1 MANADTRHTTEPG
14 PHAAASAPGLRVN
27 LSEVAGAFGDLGTL
41 IPFVVAYLAVVKLD
55 PTSVLVA
62 FGAAYVVMG
71 VVYRT
76 PMAVQPMKAIGAV
89 AVSQSVPLALLTP
102 ATIQAAGLITAFIWT
117 LLAVTGLARRVA
129 ALVPRQVT
137 VGIVMGLGLSLM
149 LNAVELMSRGWIVGA
164 VLLAVAMMLLGRRN
178 FLAMLVL
185 LLVGAAL
192 AFIQDPTLAAKFAAV
207 EVNPRLPTLGFS
219 QIGWNELWIGAT
231 LLALPQ
237 VPLTLGNALIATVEQ
252 SNRVFPER
260 PVTERRVALSTG
272 LMNFWS
278 AAIHGVPMCH
288 GAGGMAGH
296 VQFGA
301 RSGWAPVIIG
311 SVLLISGLFFAN
323 AVALFFTAFPQPVL
337 GVILFLA
344 GAQLALGNCDLGHA
358 KHQRFIALTTA
369 ALAIWHVGVA
379 FVFGVLVDQ
388 ALKRKWIRLS

>member
-1 MANADTRHTTEPG
+1 MDSTEIHEAEKSFPEPSRAPPARINA
-14 PHAAASAPGLRVN
+14 
-27 LSEVAGAFGDLGTL
+27 SEVAGAFGDLGTL

-55 PTSVLVA
+55 ATAVLVA

-102 ATIQAAGLITAFIWT
+102 ATIQAAGLVTGVIWT

-129 ALVPRQVT
+129 AFVPRQVT

-149 LNAVELMSRGWIVGA
+149 LNAVELMSKNWTVGA
-164 VLLAVAMMLLGRRN
+164 LLVAVALMLLGRRN

-185 LLVGAAL
+185 LVVGAAL
-192 AFIQDPTLAAKFAAV
+192 AFIQDPSLAGRFAALHV
-207 EVNPRLPTLGFS
+207 TPRLPAFGFTD
-219 QIGWNELWIGAT
+219 IGWKELWIGAT

-252 SNRVFPER
+252 SNRLFPDR

-278 AAIHGVPMCH
+278 AAVHGVPMCH

-311 SVLLISGLFFAN
+311 ALLLISGLFFAD
-323 AVALFFTAFPQPVL
+323 AVALFFSAFPEPVL

-344 GAQLALGNCDLGHA
+344 GAQLALANCDLGHA
-358 KHQRFIALTTA
+358 KSQRFIALTTA

-388 ALKRKWIRLS
+388 ALKRNWIRL

>member
-1 MANADTRHTTEPG
+1 MANADAREADTSTAHG
-14 PHAAASAPGLRVN
+14 LAARSSRVN
-27 LSEVAGAFGDLGTL
+27 LNEVAGAFGDLGTL
-41 IPFVVAYLAVVKLD
+41 IPFVVGYLAVVKLD
-55 PTSVLVA
+55 ATAVLVG
-62 FGAAYVVMG
+62 FGVAYIVIG
-71 VVYRT
+71 AVYRT
-76 PMAVQPMKAIGAV
+76 PMAVQPMKAIGTVAV
-89 AVSQSVPLALLTP
+89 AQSIPIALLTP
-102 ATIQAAGLITAFIWT
+102 ATIQAAGLVTAFVWT

-149 LNAVELMSRGWIVGA
+149 LHAITLMSKGWIVGA
-164 VLLAVAMMLLGRRN
+164 VLIAVALMLLGRRS

-192 AFIQDPTLAAKFAAV
+192 AFVNDPTLAARLAAADV
-207 EVNPRLPTLGFS
+207 APRLPALGFGGL
-219 QIGWNELWIGAT
+219 GWKELWVGAT

-252 SNRVFPER
+252 SNRLFPEH
-260 PVTERRVALSTG
+260 PVTERRVAFSTG

-278 AAIHGVPMCH
+278 AAIHGVPLCH

-301 RSGWAPVIIG
+301 RTGWAPITIG
-311 SVLLISGLFFAN
+311 AFLLVGGLLFAD
-323 AVALFFTAFPQPVL
+323 AVAIFFKAFPEPVL

-344 GAQLALGNCDLGHA
+344 GAQLALANCDLGHA
-358 KHQRFIALTTA
+358 KNQRFVALTTA

-379 FVFGVLVDQ
+379 FVFGLLLEQ
-388 ALKRKWIRLS
+388 ALKRRWVHL